1 MPAPEGG
8 AGAEEYQSNVK
19 MPCPAADRTGSSPR
33 TQASYQKNLN
43 EFSRFSPAAAE
54 FRYVASIMM
63 LRLFVVVILSVI
75 SWVGTA
81 SASGSASKAP
91 RTGVVTLP
99 SGVQIRYVERGA
111 VDPSRVVILLHGF
124 TDSSYSFQSLMD
136 RLDPTIQAIAI
147 DQRGHGES
155 SKPGCCYAPQDF
167 AADVVAF
174 MDARQ
179 IKTATIVGHSMGGV
193 IAQLVTIRFPERVSG
208 LVIVGSVPN
217 FANPAVEGLLA
228 AVKELSDPVDRKFA
242 HEFQASTVFKPLA
255 ASELERYVDASMKVP
270 ARVWNDVLTQL
281 LTVDLR
287 ADLRT
292 VKARTLILWGDK
304 DGVATRADQATLFRE
319 IPNATLKVYED
330 IGHAVHW
337 EAPDRVAADLSTFVR
352 GDQVSRR

>member
-1 MPAPEGG
+1 
-8 AGAEEYQSNVK
+8 
-19 MPCPAADRTGSSPR
+19 
-33 TQASYQKNLN
+33 
-43 EFSRFSPAAAE
+43 
-54 FRYVASIMM
+54 M
-63 LRLFVVVILSVI
+63 LRNFLLAIICAVSF
-75 SWVGTA
+75 VGTA
-81 SASGSASKAP
+81 AAASKAP

-99 SGVQIRYVERGA
+99 SGVQVRYVERGA
-111 VDPSRVVILLHGF
+111 VDPSRVMIMLHGY

-147 DQRGHGES
+147 DQRGHGDS

-179 IKTATIVGHSMGGV
+179 IKAATIVGHSMGGV
-193 IAQLVTIRFPERVSG
+193 VAQLVAIKSPERVSG
-208 LVIVGSVPN
+208 LVIAASVPN

-242 HEFQASTVFKPLA
+242 HEFQASTVFKPLPA
-255 ASELERYVDASMKVP
+255 AELDRYVDASMKVP

-281 LTVDLR
+281 VAVDLR

-292 VKARTLILWGDK
+292 IKARTLILWGDK
-304 DGVATRADQATLFRE
+304 DGVATRDDQATLFRE
-319 IPNATLKVYED
+319 IPNATLKVYEG
-330 IGHAVHW
+330 IGHSMHW
-337 EAPDRVAADLSTFVR
+337 EVPERVAADLSAFVR